1 MPDIK
6 LARAIALATR
16 ADPVEIGGPGTLRL
30 AAALEQVP
38 ERLIERLTAEELANV
53 KVAIALLVWAAVS
66 GVRLGRAPRQAWWL
80 AVAGSGGWFAAV
92 LLLDVLLLMQGLLGL
107 AWSGTLPLM
116 VHAML
121 TAIGMLLVVIA
132 LAAGLPARPAEED
145 GVGE

>member
-53 KVAIALLVWAAVS
+53 KVAITRAHA
-66 GVRLGRAPRQAWWL
+66 GGRRAEA
-80 AVAGSGGWFAAV
+80 AAV
-92 LLLDVLLLMQGLLGL
+92 LDEG
-107 AWSGTLPLM
+107 
-116 VHAML
+116 
-121 TAIGMLLVVIA
+121 AIWDERRARLRGIA
-132 LAAGLPARPAEED
+132 G
-145 GVGE
+145 